1 MHLFMRN
8 IGLYFV
14 FVFVP
19 AITWGQTFFPILEDH
34 TRKYKISRQDTIVD
48 HWGEMLK
55 INADLTI
62 VNWGDDPYH
71 MYDIKFA
78 EARMRGDT
86 IIIQIHDTNTIFD
99 YKYDLKIIQDKFLVD
114 FWYQTTIDTAVRKI
128 ETVEGNLTLR
138 NKRYKKG
145 SELIGYTEYKG
156 RCVTYFDKDKIYII
170 KGTFKVR
177 LE

>member
-1 MHLFMRN
+1 MKSF
-8 IGLYFV
+8 GLYFV
-14 FVFVP
+14 LTFFP
-19 AITWGQTFFPILEDH
+19 ATTWGQTFSPIREDQ
-34 TRKYKISRQDTIVD
+34 TREYKISRQDTIVD

-55 INADLTI
+55 INADLTV

-78 EARMRGDT
+78 EARTRGDT
-86 IIIQIHDTNTIFD
+86 IVIEIHDTNTIFD
-99 YKYDLKIIQDKFLVD
+99 FKYDLKIIQEKFSVD
-114 FWYQTTIDTAVRKI
+114 FWYQTTIDTAMRKI
-128 ETVEGNLTLR
+128 KTVDGKLILR
-138 NKRYKKG
+138 NKRYRKG

-156 RCVTYFDKDKIYII
+156 RCVSYFDKNKIYII